1 MSFRS
6 LRCALILSVLTGCAH
21 APLSASALDDTRVV
35 AFIARIQDK
44 AGPQSN
50 VFRND
55 GSYKERLKKISPD
68 EGDRRL
74 GNALTVGSF
83 NPAKDK
89 NGKPTGEPVLE
100 FHTITRFELADSLR
114 ANTLALLPKQA
125 PWRDMV
131 HPVEVARVL
140 ESFLVQEVP
149 ANAPDYDRL
158 AALGADTVVEIVI
171 EEFGLRSSGGK
182 AGAYMY
188 GFARMFRV
196 GGGQL
201 YRRAFYSDDLDAG
214 LAGLDPFAVRRD
226 VRLFVQRIQQQI
238 AGVSVQIAKD
248 LTPAERREAPTR
260 PTESPKKR
268 SGDLPAS
275 DDPI

>member
-1 MSFRS
+1 MRIRS
-6 LRCALILSVLTGCAH
+6 AAWPALLLFVAGCAH
-21 APLSASALDDTRVV
+21 SPLSASALDDTHVV

-55 GSYKERLKKISPD
+55 GSYKERLKKID
-68 EGDRRL
+68 AVEADRRL

-83 NPAKDK
+83 NRKKDK
-89 NGKPTGEPVLE
+89 AGKEYGEPELE
-100 FHTITRFELADSLR
+100 HHTITRFEIADSLR
-114 ANTLALLPKQA
+114 SNTLALLPRHA
-125 PWRDMV
+125 PWSDTV

-171 EEFGLRSSGGK
+171 EEYGMRSSGGK
-182 AGAYMY
+182 AGAYLL

-196 GGGQL
+196 GGGEL

-214 LAGLDPFAVRRD
+214 LPHLDPFAVRRD
-226 VRLFVQRIQQQI
+226 AGLFAQRIKQMV
-238 AGVSVQIAKD
+238 AAVSVQIAKD
-248 LTPAERREAPTR
+248 LTPAERREAPTK
-260 PTESPKKR
+260 PTPVKR
-268 SGDLPAS
+268 NTGELPAA
-275 DDPI
+275 DDPL